1 MAKQFYER
9 NKIGGDLTRDQV
21 EELQQFGALEWEPR
35 DIAIYFG
42 FDIDQFTAEY
52 NDPDSEIAFVIKRGH
67 LQALATINKAVLR
80 NAEAGDLPS
89 VNQLDKI
96 RREKAFKTS
105 KLDIFG
111 TFDDE
116 KAFRRVYEY
125 IADGRTSDL
134 SANERLFLDLL
145 TIINSFDRQFG
156 KRATIKFLTQ
166 QLGFPYDRA
175 VDYYNQADSLFYS
188 NRNTTKDAL
197 RNKYAELLEDL
208 AHAAKNTATTSKD
221 YEAVSEIIAKAAK
234 IRKLDDPDIQK
245 LPADMYLRQVRVFS
259 LTPEVLGLPAINRQ
273 EVNDQIQQLRI
284 PEVEKSRLRREA
296 LIEDVNIIELLEN
309 GKSRED

>member
-208 AHAAKNTATTSKD
+208 AHAAKNTATTS
-221 YEAVSEIIAKAAK
+221 
-234 IRKLDDPDIQK
+234 
-245 LPADMYLRQVRVFS
+245 
-259 LTPEVLGLPAINRQ
+259 
-273 EVNDQIQQLRI
+273 
-284 PEVEKSRLRREA
+284 
-296 LIEDVNIIELLEN
+296 
-309 GKSRED
+309 